1 MPAQK
6 AKDLEIQG
14 TNLAIVATDFD
25 EFDDE
30 FSRVDF
36 SDYAETNPTKQIPA
50 AQIVTTATHLTRFS
64 ETPEKDLPYGLFIP
78 LDQAENAGFTPDANW
93 IFESPCLGGK
103 AVSKFGGS
111 GSTPG
116 YFVRPGKMARIVV
129 LAMSLPEVYTK
140 KKIAGNNSTVCLG
153 PYFTC
158 FDASGPVKSEAGLA
172 FDSAEKNTGWQKS
185 VRYLFYPLGE
195 NNEPLSDRPLSV
207 RISNTFGVG
216 FKIEL
221 KATQNELIAASVA
234 NGERK
239 KAQSIAKAEY
249 AKAKAIE
256 NSDVQGGILA
266 DTELKAAKRKGVQSL
281 TNADR
286 PRVVL
291 CFGQSMRENVQGIGT
306 VFLSSRLNPTI
317 WLGGEKSKPAP
328 FSVDQKKGTEIL
340 YALGIEPTAYYKLI
354 VDSKSDFGQQITA
367 DLETYA
373 DYKVAPNLRKLLK
386 ETPATTAPMPDFDP
400 NADYE
405 FEYVPDEETTELESD
420 PLFKETLI
428 QLGRAVEVE
437 QVEKWRQWAMKPN
450 RAGLFTHGYPT
461 YEQDLMT
468 LAARHIKTLS

>member
-1 MPAQK
+1 MPSK

-14 TNLAIVATDFD
+14 TNLAIVATDYD
-25 EFDDE
+25 EFDN
-30 FSRVDF
+30 VDF
-36 SDYAETNPTKQIPA
+36 SDYAEANPTKRISS
-50 AQIVTTATHLTRFS
+50 AQIVTTATHLTRWA

-78 LDQAENAGFTPDANW
+78 LPEAENAGFTPDANW
-93 IFESPCLGGK
+93 VFASPCLGGK
-103 AVSKFGGS
+103 AVSKFDGS

-116 YFVRPGKMARIVV
+116 YFVKPGAMARIVV

-153 PYFTC
+153 PYLSG
-158 FDASGPVKSEAGLA
+158 FDADGAIKSEAGLA
-172 FDSAEKNTGWQKS
+172 FDNAPKNTGWQKS
-185 VRYLFYPLGE
+185 VRYLFYPLGA
-195 NNEPLSDRPLSV
+195 NNEPLSDRPFSV

-221 KATQNELIAASVA
+221 KATQNELIAASVS

-239 KAQSIAKAEY
+239 KAQTIAKCEA

-291 CFGQSMRENVQGIGT
+291 CFGQSMRENASGIGT
-306 VFLSSRLNPTI
+306 VYLSSRLNPAI

-340 YALGIEPTAYYKLI
+340 YALAIEPTAYPRLI
-354 VDSKSDFGQQITA
+354 VDSKSDFGQQIAA

-373 DYKVAPNLRKLLK
+373 DYKVAPNLRKLIA
-386 ETPATTAPMPDFDP
+386 EAPATAAPLPDFDP
-400 NADYE
+400 TVD
-405 FEYVPDEETTELESD
+405 FEYELEIVETTEIESE
-420 PLFKETLI
+420 PLFAPLLK
-428 QLGRAVEVE
+428 QLARAISVE
-437 QVEKWRQWAMKPN
+437 QVEKWRQWALMPD
-450 RAGLFTHGYPT
+450 RASLFEVDYSN
-461 YEQDLMT
+461 YDQDLMT
-468 LAARHIKTLS
+468 LAARHIQALN